1 MDIVI
6 ARYAED
12 MGWLSELDDL
22 GLSPTNIF
30 LYNKGPP
37 IHPDPRYTT
46 ILLDN
51 LGRESHTYL
60 HHVIENYDRLADVTL
75 FLPGSVWSRFDKWSV
90 LCDIA
95 KALSVQAKSAIICHT
110 RRDFIEKEYFFSL
123 NNWVT
128 TNAENR
134 QLHTESQLVPSKIRP
149 LGKWFEHH
157 FPGEDFSTIS
167 FWGVLAV
174 SREDIRK
181 RPVEF
186 YKKLL
191 EELNYKDPEVG
202 HYIERSWKTVFSIDN
217 SNVLSD
223 EGHW

>member
-12 MGWLSELDDL
+12 MCWLSELDDL
-22 GLSPTNIF
+22 GLAPTNIF

-46 ILLDN
+46 IPLDN
-51 LGRESHTYL
+51 LGREAHTYL

-75 FLPGSVWSRFDKWSV
+75 FLPGSVWTRFDKWSV
-90 LCDIA
+90 LYDIA
-95 KALSVQAKSAIICHT
+95 KKLTVKPASYIICH
-110 RRDFIEKEYFFSL
+110 RDKHFLDIDYPFKIDR
-123 NNWVT
+123 WAVT
-128 TNAENR
+128 NSENR
-134 QLHTESQLVPSKIRP
+134 SMNSESQLLPSKIRP

-157 FPGEDFSTIS
+157 FSEEFKAVS
-167 FWGVLAV
+167 FYGIVAV

-191 EELNYKDPEVG
+191 EEVSHKDTEVV
-202 HYIERSWKTVFSIDN
+202 HYLERVWKTVFSIDDAHT
-217 SNVLSD
+217 LSD
-223 EGHW
+223 QGHR